1 MIGAWRDIEAVAR
14 SRLPAILSD
23 SLGLDARQVRVTA
36 SKHAAYD
43 FTADADGRSLL
54 IEVLGPSMPTLLR
67 HWERVSHAAK
77 KRDIP
82 LIVVPYMTPSGRAL
96 CHEHNINWVD
106 LAGNA
111 SVRAPGLQIRIDGRP
126 DLYARRGRPASV
138 FERRSSRLT
147 RILLQHPGR
156 EWSVRECAKASG
168 LNEGHVSRIVARLV
182 DEDLLSRDA
191 RRIRVTNAQVLLD
204 AWREAADFSKHRI
217 LRGHVPA
224 RSGEEL
230 LRLVS
235 GRLVEAQL
243 EHAATGLGAVWLYDH
258 FAMFRL
264 ATLFLREWPS
274 PAQLEKLHFR
284 EEPQGANLWLVLPSD
299 DGVFEGSR
307 SVDGIPCVHP
317 VQAYV
322 DLKDQPERAG
332 EASEHLKQNPVLLGG
347 TDGSS

>member
-1 MIGAWRDIEAVAR
+1 MIEAWRDIEAVAR
-14 SRLPAILSD
+14 SRIPAILAD
-23 SLGLDARQVRVTA
+23 ALGLDARQVRITA
-36 SKHAAYD
+36 SKDEAYD
-43 FTADADGRSLL
+43 FNADAGGRSLL
-54 IEVLGPSMPTLLR
+54 IEVLGPSMPALLR
-67 HWERVSHAAK
+67 HWERVSRAAK

-82 LIVVPYMTPSGRAL
+82 LIVVPYMTPSARAL
-96 CHEHNINWVD
+96 CNEHGINWVD

-111 SVRAPGLQIRIDGRP
+111 SVRAPGLQIRIDGQP

-191 RRIRVTNAQVLLD
+191 KRIRMTDPQVLLD
-204 AWREAADFSKHRI
+204 AWREAADFSKHRVI
-217 LRGHVPA
+217 RGHVPA

-235 GRLVEAQL
+235 GRLVDAHL
-243 EHAATGLGAVWLYDH
+243 EHAATGLGAAWLYDH

-274 PAQLEKLHFR
+274 PAQLEQLHFR
-284 EEPQGANLWLVLPSD
+284 EEPKGANLWLVLPAD
-299 DGVFEGSR
+299 DGVFEGQR
-307 SVDGIPCVHP
+307 SVEGVPCVHP
-317 VQAYV
+317 VQVYV
-322 DLKDQPERAG
+322 DLKDQPERAA
-332 EASEHLKQNPVLLGG
+332 EASEHLKQNPLLLGG